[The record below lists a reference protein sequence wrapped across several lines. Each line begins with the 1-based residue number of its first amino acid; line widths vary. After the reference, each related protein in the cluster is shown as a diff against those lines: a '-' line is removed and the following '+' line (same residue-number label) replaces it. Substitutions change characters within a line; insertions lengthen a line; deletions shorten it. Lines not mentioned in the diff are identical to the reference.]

1 MSLEVYIYK
10 RSVFK
15 CFYQYSLSFWMVVN
29 WFDCL
34 IQGDTVPKAK
44 LLNLVSQ
51 LSRQFVGIIVDTFE
65 THMSVMPKNT
75 NYGQW
80 DTFFFFFSTGRISV
94 YFEISKLVGQFVT
107 HLRSTNTS
115 KPQPSNQVPH

>member
-1 MSLEVYIYK
+1 MRLEVYIYK
-10 RSVFK
+10 RYVFK

-65 THMSVMPKNT
+65 THMSVMLKNT

-80 DTFFFFFSTGRISV
+80 DTFFFFSPLA
-94 YFEISKLVGQFVT
+94 E
-107 HLRSTNTS
+107 
-115 KPQPSNQVPH
+115 